1 MGGGGA
7 LRAGLLAQSPPA
19 GALGPRRR
27 PPEAPEGF
35 SPPPSTPRVF
45 VPAAEVPS
53 EAASGPR
60 PSRVSAADSRL
71 SPTASAPAATQPV
84 SPLGPHRRFSRGLFG
99 PHGRPLALSR
109 PLATLTQKMRLRN
122 TSTVLEEV
130 MPHWPM
136 VPAVGCGPARRA
148 GRAHRA
154 RWQWQR
160 RLPTGNCTACEA
172 FTAAP
177 GAVAHPSPSK
187 HLAPTRSR
195 RSLLRAR
202 AAP

>member
-1 MGGGGA
+1 VCIY
-7 LRAGLLAQSPPA
+7 LCLC
-19 GALGPRRR
+19 
-27 PPEAPEGF
+27 
-35 SPPPSTPRVF
+35 
-45 VPAAEVPS
+45 
-53 EAASGPR
+53 
-60 PSRVSAADSRL
+60 
-71 SPTASAPAATQPV
+71 
-84 SPLGPHRRFSRGLFG
+84 
-99 PHGRPLALSR
+99 ALSR

-154 RWQWQR
+154 RWQWRR

-177 GAVAHPSPSK
+177 RRRRAPQPQQAPRSYAQPPQSPQG
-187 HLAPTRSR
+187 PR
-195 RSLLRAR
+195 RSLATESRPGTGSFSQSLLWWLQRGHTS
-202 AAP
+202 